1 MLVLGLAERGHPSE
15 PFNPATGAG
24 YVAAQEGHY
33 ARAPAQGV
41 DAVPALIETF
51 GGVAPELMGM
61 LQQAAWFRM
70 NRLSKTEYGETTWS
84 ARNWLTFVQQRISVA
99 VQRSVAR
106 EIAQALGCCPV
117 TDRHGAPAA

>member
-1 MLVLGLAERGHPSE
+1 MSPTARVNGH
-15 PFNPATGAG
+15 
-24 YVAAQEGHY
+24 
-33 ARAPAQGV
+33 
-41 DAVPALIETF
+41 AVPALIETF

-99 VQRSVAR
+99 VQRSVAW
-106 EIAQALGCCPV
+106 EIAQALGCCP
-117 TDRHGAPAA
+117 